1 MYSYHARLS
10 SNSTT
15 FFEPPF
21 IVGIFRASQF
31 LPGCKDQ
38 FRDRRLFSIAGLDW
52 RSDDVYKIVT
62 LPGFGTGKKMAG
74 KLNCETLFDAAAKRL
89 REVLFRSW

>member
-10 SNSTT
+10 SKSTN

-31 LPGCKDQ
+31 LPEGV
-38 FRDRRLFSIAGLDW
+38 RINSGTAVFSP
-52 RSDDVYKIVT
+52 
-62 LPGFGTGKKMAG
+62 LPDLIGDPMMFI
-74 KLNCETLFDAAAKRL
+74 N
-89 REVLFRSW
+89 